1 MIIIDRIKLNLKINS
16 LENEIEALKE
26 ATKDDLFNKFMSKLN
41 DETELNRLR
50 NENKRL
56 RAKVKS
62 LKEIIKEG

>member
-62 LKEIIKEG
+62 LKEIIKEN

>member
-1 MIIIDRIKLNLKINS
+1 MIIIDKIKLNLKINS
-16 LENEIEALKE
+16 LENEIETLKE
-26 ATKDDLFNKFMSKLN
+26 AAKDDLFNKFMSKLN

-62 LKEIIKEG
+62 LKEIIKED

>member
-16 LENEIEALKE
+16 LENEIETLKE

-41 DETELNRLR
+41 NETELNRLR
-50 NENKRL
+50 KENKRL

-62 LKEIIKEG
+62 LKKIIKEG

>member
-1 MIIIDRIKLNLKINS
+1 MVIIDRIKLNLKINS
-16 LENEIEALKE
+16 LENEIETLKE

-41 DETELNRLR
+41 DEAELNRLR

>member
-1 MIIIDRIKLNLKINS
+1 MIIIDKIKLNLKINT
-16 LENEIEALKE
+16 LQNEIDTLQETIKE
-26 ATKDDLFNKFMSKLN
+26 DLLSKFMSKLN
-41 DETELNRLR
+41 DEAELNRLR

>member
-1 MIIIDRIKLNLKINS
+1 MIIIDKIKLNLKINS

-62 LKEIIKEG
+62 LKEIIKES

>member
-1 MIIIDRIKLNLKINS
+1 MIIIDKIKLNLKINS

>member
-16 LENEIEALKE
+16 LENEIETLKE

>member
-1 MIIIDRIKLNLKINS
+1 MLIIDKIKLNLKINS
-16 LENEIEALKE
+16 LENKIETLEE
-26 ATKDDLFNKFMSKLN
+26 AIKDSLFNKFMSKLN